1 MNRNL
6 DVLGRITIPKE
17 MRKQLG
23 IKEGDP
29 VKIELEDNRV
39 IITNPSEV
47 DYKAR
52 IDKAIKFYNTYKQ
65 ECVIGRTKEEE
76 LIKEY
81 YLPAHFSKDLID
93 ILKGE

>member
-29 VKIELEDNRV
+29 VKIELEDNKV

-52 IDKAIKFYNTYKQ
+52 IDKAT
-65 ECVIGRTKEEE
+65 
-76 LIKEY
+76 EY
-81 YLPAHFSKDLID
+81 MKPIFMNCID
-93 ILKGE
+93 NNKRYFEDPYIQRIYEILKGE

>member
-6 DVLGRITIPKE
+6 DVLGRLTIPKE

-47 DYKAR
+47 NYKSR
-52 IDKAIKFYNTYKQ
+52 CDKAIKH
-65 ECVIGRTKEEE
+65 ISS
-76 LIKEY
+76 LS
-81 YLPAHFSKDLID
+81 SKGKGCEIYADVKKDILD